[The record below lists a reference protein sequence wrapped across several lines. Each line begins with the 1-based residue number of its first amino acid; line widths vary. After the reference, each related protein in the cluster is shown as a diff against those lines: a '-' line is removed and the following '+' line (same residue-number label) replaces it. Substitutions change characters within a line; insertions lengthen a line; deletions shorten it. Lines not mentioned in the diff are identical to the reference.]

1 MALRGADL
9 APISEYEGRRI
20 ASVRFDPAKQPV
32 MAAELARIV
41 PFRSGEALHLADVD
55 ETIRRLF
62 ATGNYS
68 NIEVAAD
75 PAPGGLAVVIRTT
88 PQWFVGPVEVRGRID
103 TPPTPGHIVN
113 ATRLD
118 LGTPYEDSQLHAAV
132 ENIRD
137 LLEHN
142 GLFHGSVTPAVVRD
156 PAHQQ
161 VAITFRVDTGRH
173 ARLTLPLVTGDTRI
187 PPGRLEQAAGYRGW
201 FRWKR
206 ATSDNVQS
214 GLQNMRKLYD
224 KQDRLTASVTL
235 TREDYLAQ
243 FNRVRPVVEADGGP
257 RIKIVTEGAHV
268 SRSNLRKYVPIYDL
282 EAVNRDLLVMGATN
296 LRAYFQGQ
304 GYFDAQ
310 VDFTVHDV
318 NPDLRT
324 ITFTISLGQ
333 RHRVVKVTIRGNR
346 YFSTSD
352 IHDRLLIHAAGFLY
366 LRHGRYSDAD
376 AKLDKAAIE
385 RLYQENGFQDVQVTI
400 AAQDNYLGKTGDV
413 AVTVDIHE
421 GPQSLVSALNVEG
434 LDRPDRATIL
444 ALLASQPGQPFSMQ
458 SVAVDRNYILELY
471 QAAGYPNVSFDYSA
485 RPAPEAHRMEVTYK
499 VVPGQPRFVRDVL
512 ISGLRTTSYRLV
524 RREIPLHTG
533 DPLSWSAMGRA
544 QRRLYNLGVFAKV
557 DMAVQNEQGETE
569 NKFVLYHMV
578 EGPRYA
584 MTVGFGAEIAR
595 IGGSQSSLDNPQGTT
610 GFAPRGT
617 FAISRLNLWGLGHSV
632 TFRTVASTIYQR
644 ASITYLYPNLGGVTG
659 RDLTFTARYDN
670 VRDVLTYT
678 GRSIEGAVQ
687 LSQRHSKATTFL
699 WRYYWRD
706 VRVNSANLK
715 IDPLL
720 IPLAS
725 QPAQV
730 AGIAWS
736 MIQDHRDN
744 ALDAHHGYYNSVDLG
759 LNDHFFGGNKNFMR
773 LLGRSSWYKPVTR
786 TWTFATNT
794 SFGMIQ
800 PFGVP
805 HDVDSLNYI
814 PIPERFFAGGIS
826 TNRGFPFDQAGPRD
840 LVTGFPLGGN
850 ALLFHQ
856 DEIRFPFLI
865 PSLGAVL
872 FHDMGNVY
880 RRVQDISFRVQQRN
894 IEDFDYMVHAVG
906 VGFRYK
912 TPVGPVSVDLAYS
925 INPPTFF
932 GLQGTFQQLLF
943 GGATST
949 IQSINHFQ
957 FFITIGQAF

>member
-1 MALRGADL
+1 MSLRAADL
-9 APISEYEGRRI
+9 APLSEYEGRRI
-20 ASVRFDPAKQPV
+20 ATVRFEPAKQPV

-55 ETIRRLF
+55 ATIRRLY

-68 NIEVAAD
+68 DIAVAAE
-75 PAPGGLAVVIRTT
+75 PAAGGLAVVIHTT
-88 PQWFVGPVEVRGRID
+88 AQWFVGAVEARGRID
-103 TPPTPGHIVN
+103 SPPRPGSIVN
-113 ATRLD
+113 VTRLD
-118 LGTPYEDSQLHAAV
+118 LGTPYEDSQLKAAV

-137 LLEHN
+137 LLDHN
-142 GLFHGSVTPAVVRD
+142 GLFHARIAPTVVRD

-161 VAITFRVDTGRH
+161 VAITFTLDTGRH
-173 ARLTLPLVTGDTRI
+173 ARLTLPLATGDTRI
-187 PPGRLEQAAGYRGW
+187 PPDRLERAAGYRGW

-206 ATSDNVQS
+206 ATSENVQS
-214 GLQNMRKLYD
+214 GLQNMRKLYQ
-224 KQDRLTASVTL
+224 KQDRLTAAVTL
-235 TREDYLAQ
+235 RREDYLPQ
-243 FNRVRPVVEADGGP
+243 LNRVRPVVEADGGP

-268 SRSNLRKYVPIYDL
+268 SRADLRKYMPVYDL
-282 EAVNRDLLVMGATN
+282 QTVNRDLLIMGATN

-310 VDFTVHDV
+310 VDFAVHDV
-318 NPDLRT
+318 NPDLRE
-324 ITFTISLGQ
+324 ITYTISLGA

-346 YFSTSD
+346 YFDTPD
-352 IHDRLLIHAAGFLY
+352 IHNRLLIHAAGFLY

-385 RLYQENGFQDVQVTI
+385 RLYQENGFQDVEVAIT
-400 AAQDNYLGKTGDV
+400 AQDNYHGKIGDV
-413 AVTVDIHE
+413 AVTIDIHE
-421 GPQSLVSALNVEG
+421 GPQSLVSALNVDG
-434 LDRPDRATIL
+434 LDRPDRGTIL
-444 ALLASQPGQPFSMQ
+444 ALLASQPGQPFSMEN
-458 SVAVDRNYILELY
+458 VAVDRNYILELY

-485 RPAPEAHRMEVTYK
+485 RPAAEAHRMEVTYK
-499 VVPGQPRFVRDVL
+499 IVPGQPRFVREVL
-512 ISGLRTTSYRLV
+512 ISGLRTTRYSLV
-524 RREIPLHTG
+524 RRDITLQPG
-533 DPLSWSAMGRA
+533 DPLSWSAMGAA
-544 QRRLYNLGVFAKV
+544 QRRLYDLGVFAKV

-584 MTVGFGAEIAR
+584 LTIGFGAEIAR
-595 IGGSQSSLDNPQGTT
+595 IGGSQQSLDNPEGAT

-617 FAISRLNLWGLGHSV
+617 FGISRLNLWGLGHTI
-632 TFRTVASTIYQR
+632 TFKTVASTLDQR
-644 ASITYLYPNLGGVTG
+644 AALTYLDPHLGGVTG
-659 RDLTFTARYDN
+659 RELTVTALYDN

-678 GRSIEGAVQ
+678 GRRIEGAVQ
-687 LSQRHSKATTFL
+687 LSQRHSKATVFL

-730 AGIAWS
+730 AGFAWS
-736 MIQDHRDN
+736 MIQDRRDN
-744 ALDAHHGYYNSVDLG
+744 VLDAHHGYYNSVDLG
-759 LNDHFFGGNKNFMR
+759 LNDHYFGGNKNFMR
-773 LLGRSSWYKPVTR
+773 LLARASWYKPITR

-794 SFGMIQ
+794 VFGMIQ

-805 HDVDSLNYI
+805 HGVDSLNYV
-814 PIPERFFAGGIS
+814 PIPERFFAGGIAS
-826 TNRGFPFDQAGPRD
+826 NRGFPFDQAGPRD
-840 LVTGFPLGGN
+840 LVTGFPIGGN
-850 ALLFHQ
+850 ALLFQQ
-856 DEIRFPFLI
+856 DEVRFPFFI

-880 RRVQDISFRVQQRN
+880 STVRDISFRVRQRN
-894 IEDFDYMVHAVG
+894 ITDFNYMVHAVG
-906 VGFRYK
+906 VGLRYK

-943 GGATST
+943 GGATPT
-949 IQSINHFQ
+949 IQSIHHFQ
-957 FFITIGQAF
+957 FFISIGQAF